1 MKREK
6 WAIVTLSKDGVGL
19 AENLVKCLVDKNCT
33 IYTKEKYA
41 RENIKIIESD
51 IETFMGSIMSDYDVL
66 CCIMATGIVVRAIA
80 PFLGHKSTDPGILVM
95 DTHGDYVISLL
106 SGHLGGA
113 NDAARLVA
121 KRFGAKAV
129 ITTGTD
135 VKGTMAVDVLAE
147 KIQCTIDDFTDAKDI
162 TALILNGEAIGLINQ
177 SNVDLD
183 DIVLP
188 GNIELLSDQSNLK
201 KYAGLIIISR
211 EIEKTSVKVPT
222 VKLVPKKI
230 VLGVGCRKDTPGK
243 KIILAIQSTLASIA
257 LSDKGIKTFATIGL
271 KENETGIQEACDY
284 FKAKKVIIPDEMIQ
298 VVQSRFE
305 ASEFVFQT
313 TGLYAVS
320 EPCGYIAS
328 GFGTCLLEKQKLN
341 GITLSVWLEEY

>member
-1 MKREK
+1 MKIKK
-6 WAIVTLSKDGVGL
+6 WAIVTLSNDGMDL
-19 AENLVKCLVDKNCT
+19 AERLANRLDDKNCT

-41 RENIKIIESD
+41 RETAKIIDSD
-51 IETFMGSIMSDYDVL
+51 ISSFMGSIIEDFDMI
-66 CCIMATGIVVRAIA
+66 CCIMATGIVVRALA
-80 PFLGHKSTDPGILVM
+80 PNLEHKSKDPGILVM

-121 KRFGAKAV
+121 KRLDATAV

-162 TALILNGEAIGLINQ
+162 TALILNGEAIGLINKG
-177 SNVDLD
+177 NVDLD
-183 DIVLP
+183 DVILP
-188 GNIELLSDQSNLK
+188 GNIELLSDNSHIK
-201 KYAGLIIISR
+201 KYAGVIITSR
-211 EIEKTSVKVPT
+211 ELEKTALKIPS
-222 VKLVPKKI
+222 VKLVPKKL
-230 VLGVGCRKDTPGK
+230 VLGIGCRRDTPGK
-243 KIILAIQSTLASIA
+243 KIILAIQSTLASIK
-257 LSDKGIKTFATIGL
+257 LSDKGIKAFATIGL
-271 KENETGIQEACDY
+271 KEQEIGIQEACDY
-284 FKAKKVIIPDEMIQ
+284 FKAKKVIIPDEMVQ
-298 VVQSRFE
+298 MVQSRFE
-305 ASEFVFQT
+305 ASDFVFQT

-341 GITLSVWLEEY
+341 GITISVWIEEN

>member
-1 MKREK
+1 MKIKK
-6 WAIVTLSKDGVGL
+6 WAIVTLSNDGMDL
-19 AENLVKCLVDKNCT
+19 AERLVKQLEDKDCT

-41 RENIKIIESD
+41 REKTEIIESD
-51 IETFMGSIMSDYDVL
+51 ISAFMGSIMEDFDII
-66 CCIMATGIVVRAIA
+66 CCIMATGIVVRALA
-80 PFLGHKSTDPGILVM
+80 PILEHKSKDPGILVM
-95 DTHGDYVISLL
+95 DARGDYVISLL

-121 KRFGAKAV
+121 KRLGAKAV

-177 SNVDLD
+177 GNVDLND
-183 DIVLP
+183 LILP
-188 GNIELLSDQSNLK
+188 GNIELLSDNSHIK
-201 KYAGLIIISR
+201 KYAGVIITSR
-211 EIEKTSVKVPT
+211 ELEKTSLKIPS
-222 VKLVPKKI
+222 VKLVPKKL
-230 VLGVGCRKDTPGK
+230 VLGVGCRRDTPGK
-243 KIILAIQSTLASIA
+243 KIILAIQSTLASIKI
-257 LSDKGIKTFATIGL
+257 SDKGIKAFATIGL
-271 KENETGIQEACDY
+271 KEQEPGIQEACDY
-284 FKAKKVIIPDEMIQ
+284 FKAKKVIIPDEMVQ
-298 VVQSRFE
+298 MVQSRFE
-305 ASEFVFQT
+305 ASDFVFQT

-341 GITLSVWLEEY
+341 GITLSVWIEEN